1 MRLEIKGGIRKTFPT
16 RPTPGAIEKPRYLS
30 ILAARLA
37 AGLKSLPDSFRSR
50 HTEYLLATQR
60 PDGGFAGRLGGSDIY
75 YTMFA
80 LRAAELLV
88 PAGEGLWRAAAQ
100 YARSLPSSPRDMIE
114 CLCLLHIRRLVGKRA
129 GAGRSD
135 ERRAEVMEVVERS
148 RAPDGGYA
156 RFPGGEAT
164 VYHTFLAA
172 LCAELSDSDFPGA
185 AEAAAFV
192 HSRRRADGGYADSA
206 TDRGEGATN
215 STAAALALLT
225 LFGAAQAPRL
235 CERAAEFLASMQ
247 RPEGGFAASAGAPG
261 AGPAFHLHRLRR
273 AGRNRRARPGQT
285 RARREIRAQPPGE
298 SRRIPRLRRRPRAG
312 CGVRLLRSR
321 RARPPRKGG
330 SRLTDIAEI
339 DVLK

>member
-247 RPEGGFAASAGAPG
+247 RPEGGFAASAGAPEPDLLSTFTASVALAGIG
-261 AGPAFHLHRLRR
+261 ALGRVKLAPVARFAHSLQASPGGFR
-273 AGRNRRARPGQT
+273 AC
-285 RARREIRAQPPGE
+285 
-298 SRRIPRLRRRPRAG
+298 AG
-312 CGVRLLRSR
+312 DAAPDVEYTYYGLGTLALLAGMAS
-321 RARPPRKGG
+321 G
-330 SRLTDIAEI
+330 
-339 DVLK
+339 